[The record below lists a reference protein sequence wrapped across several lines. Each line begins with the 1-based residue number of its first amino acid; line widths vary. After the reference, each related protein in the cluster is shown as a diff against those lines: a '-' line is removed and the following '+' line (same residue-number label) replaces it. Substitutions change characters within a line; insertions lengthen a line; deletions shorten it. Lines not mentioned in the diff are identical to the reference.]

1 MNNDEDLGFIKFSVN
16 IFKDLL
22 NNHENDEIPEGLLKK
37 SADLVA
43 NFNCFIYN
51 YDAKSLWE
59 KKKIIAQRKNHKNS
73 HNNYNHN
80 HNRNKPKVILID
92 CCDEMRC
99 KKEFTSYLNKL
110 TDVNKDIIY
119 GKISN
124 FLLNLKDDVLN
135 SLFDVIINFIKVSSN
150 VIYIDVLFL
159 FNNDFINYNINKYFD
174 NFIKNK
180 EWLPKEDLIQDYK
193 IIYNNNNYDKYCAF
207 VKFKKHALSII
218 KALLHIFTKLNLNN
232 NKDTLINNLII
243 DIRHY
248 LNQKIYKHILELLL
262 DELPILND
270 NNEINLL
277 ICDFKTINFEN
288 KDFDYSTKFKILK
301 LIENKTII

>member
-1 MNNDEDLGFIKFSVN
+1 MNNDEDLGFIKISVPE
-16 IFKDLL
+16 FKELL
-22 NNHENDEIPEGLLKK
+22 NNSENNEIPEGLLKK

-59 KKKIIAQRKNHKNS
+59 KKKIIAQRKNYKNS
-73 HNNYNHN
+73 HNNNNNHN
-80 HNRNKPKVILID
+80 YNRNKPRIILID
-92 CCDEMRC
+92 CCDEMKC

-110 TDVNKDIIY
+110 TDVNKEIIY
-119 GKISN
+119 GKITN
-124 FLLNLKDDVLN
+124 FIKELKEDVLN
-135 SLFDVIINFIKVSSN
+135 SLFDVIINFIKISSN

-159 FNNDFINYNINKYFD
+159 FNEEFINNNINKYFN
-174 NFIKNK
+174 NFIINK
-180 EWLPKEDLIQDYK
+180 EWLPKEELIQDYK

-207 VKFKKHALSII
+207 IKFKKHALSII
-218 KALLHIFTKLNLNN
+218 KALFHIFNKLNLNDN
-232 NKDTLINNLII
+232 SEILINNLII

-262 DELPILND
+262 DELPIID
-270 NNEINLL
+270 NNEIKIL
-277 ICDFKTINFEN
+277 ICDFKTINFED